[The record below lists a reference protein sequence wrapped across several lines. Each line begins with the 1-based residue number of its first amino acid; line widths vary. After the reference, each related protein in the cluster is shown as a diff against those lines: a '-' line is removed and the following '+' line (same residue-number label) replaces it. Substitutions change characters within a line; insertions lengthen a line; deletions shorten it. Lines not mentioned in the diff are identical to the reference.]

1 MLTDAAQ
8 VVAQRNMGAPV
19 KENPKISEAK
29 LHLDE
34 LRTQIDL
41 LKARLVEQE
50 AKVIKL
56 EEAAG

>member
-1 MLTDAAQ
+1 
-8 VVAQRNMGAPV
+8 MGAPV